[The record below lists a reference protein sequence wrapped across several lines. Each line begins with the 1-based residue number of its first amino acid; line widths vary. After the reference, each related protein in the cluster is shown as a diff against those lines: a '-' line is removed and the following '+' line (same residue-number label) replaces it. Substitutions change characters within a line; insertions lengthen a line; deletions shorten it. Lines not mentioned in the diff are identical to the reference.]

1 MNGQTQTFDVSMYSR
16 EQINQWLEFHR
27 TRNGNEIVR
36 LMEPSHTETP
46 SVQGVWTPFT
56 NKPFE
61 TATRKF
67 PIPNYFSSDIKPS
80 ATQKI
85 LELFEKQKQLGDIK
99 NVAEVK

>member
-1 MNGQTQTFDVSMYSR
+1 MYSR

-36 LMEPSHTETP
+36 LMEPSHTENP

-61 TATRKF
+61 AATRKY
-67 PIPNYFSSDIKPS
+67 PIHHYLANDIKPT

-85 LELFEKQKQLGDIK
+85 IELFEKQRQLSDAK
-99 NVAEVK
+99 NVSQVK